1 MQAKNIEVVNYKNEA
16 ESDIAKL
23 GISLRCLERAIE
35 EGFRAFSRE
44 GEDSPR
50 TAGGYNAWS
59 YILKQLRFDL
69 RTSKWGD
76 NHHSNGVDEIRSLS
90 REVSIVVSTGDKNT
104 GILSET
110 PRPKNQKGTALQA
123 RIETNNL
130 LFERNDVTTPEP
142 VDPYQTWMLL
152 FYIDEEKKEVRYELS
167 LPNIH
172 ERKIIVGWS
181 KRIICEPFDI
191 SSEPKVKRKLDIDQS
206 SETEEIDFEIV
217 RKNG

>member
-1 MQAKNIEVVNYKNEA
+1 MQAEKIEVVNYKNEA
-16 ESDIAKL
+16 ESEIAKL
-23 GISLRCLERAIE
+23 GISLKFLERAIE

-90 REVSIVVSTGDKNT
+90 RDVSIVVNTGDENT
-104 GILSET
+104 GMALKT
-110 PRPKNQKGTALQA
+110 PRPKNQKGTALQT

-130 LFERNDVTTPEP
+130 LFERNDITVPEP
-142 VDPYQTWMLL
+142 IDPYQTWILL
-152 FYIDEEKKEVRYELS
+152 FYIDEEEKEIRYELS
-167 LPNIH
+167 LPNIY
-172 ERKIIVGWS
+172 EKNTIVGWS

-191 SSEPKVKRKLDIDQS
+191 SSEPKVKLKLDTQQPT
-206 SETEEIDFEIV
+206 ETEEIDFEIL

>member
-1 MQAKNIEVVNYKNEA
+1 MQAENIEVVNYRNEA

-23 GISLRCLERAIE
+23 GISVKFLERAIE

-76 NHHSNGVDEIRSLS
+76 NHYSNGVDEIRSLS
-90 REVSIVVSTGDKNT
+90 RDVSIVVNTGDENT
-104 GILSET
+104 GMALKT
-110 PRPKNQKGTALQA
+110 PRPKNRKGTALQT

-130 LFERNDVTTPEP
+130 LFERNDITVPEP
-142 VDPYQTWMLL
+142 IDPYQTWVLL
-152 FYIDEEKKEVRYELS
+152 FYIDEEEKEIRYELS
-167 LPNIH
+167 LPNIY
-172 ERKIIVGWS
+172 EKNTIVGWS

-191 SSEPKVKRKLDIDQS
+191 SSEPKVKLKLDTQQPT
-206 SETEEIDFEIV
+206 ETEEIDFEIL